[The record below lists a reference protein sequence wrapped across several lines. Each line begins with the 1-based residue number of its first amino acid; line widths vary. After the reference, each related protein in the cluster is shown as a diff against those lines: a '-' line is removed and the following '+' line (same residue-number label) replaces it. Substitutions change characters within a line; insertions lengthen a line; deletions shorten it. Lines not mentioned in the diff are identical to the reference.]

1 MTTHL
6 TISIIEIT
14 DDGYY
19 KVIEPNILVVTNDVP
34 FRSLLSEL
42 PPGYSYMAEKINLQE
57 EVFAIDFSEPLPSLF
72 SDKPKTKPQKDRT
85 QNNTGQ
91 PKPKRGYKHW
101 TLDEDNDLKAL
112 WKDNVRMNDLCELFA
127 RTRAA
132 VMTRLRLFEL
142 LPHVT
147 GQPGSDKIYNF
158 NQAEALE
165 GRAQL
170 RNA

>member
-6 TISIIEIT
+6 AASIIEIT

-19 KVIEPNILVVTNDVP
+19 KVIEKNILVITNDIR
-34 FRSLLSEL
+34 FKSLLPEL
-42 PPGYSYMAEKINLQE
+42 PDGYSYMMERVNLQKE
-57 EVFAIDFSEPLPSLF
+57 IPEQIFTPVTSNLF

-158 NQAEALE
+158 NRVEALE